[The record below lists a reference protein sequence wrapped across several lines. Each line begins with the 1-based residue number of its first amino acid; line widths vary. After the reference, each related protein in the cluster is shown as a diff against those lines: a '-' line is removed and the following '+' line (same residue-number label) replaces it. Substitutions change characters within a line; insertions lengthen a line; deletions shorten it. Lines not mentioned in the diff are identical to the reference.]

1 MTKIKDTD
9 YLFLSAKV
17 RTMERNL
24 LNRDRM
30 EQMLEAHS
38 DLDAVRVLSE
48 CGYPEMTEVNVD
60 ILNETLSRERDRVF
74 KEISNYMPDPAIMDV
89 FKIKYDYH
97 NAKVILKAE
106 ALGIEG
112 SRLFMNIGRVPAQ
125 EMADSIRSSEFYNMP
140 PILKKAVIEAREVL
154 GTTKDPRLADSILD
168 QAYFEDMNAL
178 AEEAGSDF
186 LQGYVRTSIDIANM
200 RSIVRTARMG
210 KGTEFLEGVLFA
222 GGDVGVRRIVSVISA
237 GGSVEDLY
245 TTSTLKEA
253 AEAGAA
259 AARGSSLTRFE
270 KLCDDALTNCI
281 SKAKYVAFGEAPII
295 AFLAAKEN
303 ELTAVRIIMTGR
315 LAGLSADTI
324 RERLRESYV

>member
-1 MTKIKDTD
+1 MSKIKDTD

-17 RTMERNL
+17 RTMERSL
-24 LNRDRM
+24 LNKDRM

-38 DLDAVRVLSE
+38 DLDAIRVLAE
-48 CGYPEMTEVNVD
+48 CGYPEITEVTAD
-60 ILNETLSRERDRVF
+60 SLNEMLSAERDKVF
-74 KEISNYMPDPAIMDV
+74 KEISGIIPDPEIMNV

-106 ALGIEG
+106 ALGLDAD
-112 SRLFMNIGRVPAQ
+112 RLFMDIGRVPAQ
-125 EMADSIRSSEFYNMP
+125 EMKETIRSSEFLSLP

-154 GTTKDPRLADSILD
+154 GTTRDPRLADSILD
-168 QAYFEDMNAL
+168 QAYFEDMFDL
-178 AEEAGSDF
+178 SERAGSDF
-186 LQGYVRTSIDIANM
+186 LAGYVRATIDIANM
-200 RSIVRTARMG
+200 RSIVRTTRMG
-210 KGTEFLEGVLFA
+210 KGPEFLEGVLFA
-222 GGDVGVRRIVSVISA
+222 GGDVSIRRIMSLVSA
-237 GGSVEDLY
+237 GATVEDLY
-245 TTSTLKEA
+245 TSSTMKAA

-259 AARGSSLTRFE
+259 ASRGGSLTRFE
-270 KLCDDALTNCI
+270 KLCDDALNTYV

>member
-1 MTKIKDTD
+1 MSKIKDTD

-38 DLDAVRVLSE
+38 DLDAIRVLSE
-48 CGYPEMTEVNVD
+48 CGYPEITEVTAD
-60 ILNETLSRERDRVF
+60 TLNAMLAEERDRVF
-74 KEISNYMPDPAIMDV
+74 KEISNYVPDPVVMDV

-106 ALGIEG
+106 ALGIEAD
-112 SRLFMNIGRVPAQ
+112 RLFMDIGRVPAA
-125 EMADSIRSSEFYNMP
+125 EMKETIRSSEFLSLP

-154 GTTKDPRLADSILD
+154 GTTKDPRMADSILD
-168 QAYFEDMNAL
+168 QAYFEDMNEL
-178 AEEAGSDF
+178 AKAAGSDF
-186 LQGYVRTSIDIANM
+186 LAGYVRTTIDIANM
-200 RSIVRTARMG
+200 RSIVRTMRMG
-210 KGTEFLEGVLFA
+210 KGIEFLEGVLFE
-222 GGDVGVRRIVSVISA
+222 GGDVGTRRILSVVSA
-237 GGSVEDLY
+237 GGTVEDLY
-245 TTSTLKEA
+245 TTSTLKDA
-253 AEAGAA
+253 AEAGTA
-259 AARGSSLTRFE
+259 AARGGSLTRFE
-270 KLCDDALTNCI
+270 KLCDDALNTYV

-315 LAGLSADTI
+315 LAGLPADTI